1 MEPTFF
7 GRLKAWVKRRE
18 DFFYPAAVIGL
29 FYGVLFACGITCPIK
44 FVTGVSCPGCGMTRA
59 WLSVLRLDFAAALH
73 YHPLFWAPPL
83 ALAVFFGKP
92 HINCVVYRIIMLT
105 LGAAFIILYAC
116 RLMCAGGDVVVFE
129 PENNIVFRILGL
141 K

>member
-1 MEPTFF
+1 MRKEDW
-7 GRLKAWVKRRE
+7 KAL
-18 DFFYPAAVIGL
+18 AVIAG
-29 FYGVLFACGITCPIK
+29 FYVLLELCGITCPIRYL
-44 FVTGVSCPGCGMTRA
+44 TGISCPGCGMTRA
-59 WLSVLRLDFAAALH
+59 WLAVLRLDFAAALH